1 MTANQ
6 IAYQANLERERT
18 NRANEAISSRQ
29 AGASEAQA
37 RVAER
42 KARINELEYELKK
55 SKNEADINK
64 IKSEIKRL
72 EHQNKTD
79 TANAVTSGFAN
90 VGKGVAGFVSALNP
104 LSAAAEAVGTLGSI
118 ATRRT

>member
-29 AGASEAQA
+29 AGASEVQA

-42 KARINELEYELKK
+42 KALINELEYELKK
-55 SKNEADINK
+55 SKNAADINK
-64 IKSEIKRL
+64 IKAEIKRL

-118 ATRRT
+118 AMRRT

>member
-1 MTANQ
+1 MTSNQ

-42 KARINELEYELKK
+42 KARITELEYDLKRA
-55 SKNEADINK
+55 KNAAEINK
-64 IKSEIKRL
+64 IKTEIKRL

-79 TANAVTSGFAN
+79 TANAVTSGIGN
-90 VGKGVAGFVSALNP
+90 VGKGIAGFASALNP
-104 LSAAAEAVGTLGSI
+104 LSAAAKVVGAVGSTFRS
-118 ATRRT
+118 